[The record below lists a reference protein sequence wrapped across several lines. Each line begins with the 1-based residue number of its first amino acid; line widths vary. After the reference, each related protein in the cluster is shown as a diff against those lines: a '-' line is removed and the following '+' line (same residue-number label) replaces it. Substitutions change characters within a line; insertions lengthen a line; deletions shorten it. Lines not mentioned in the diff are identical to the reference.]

1 MQVTEKGVAESKL
14 LNPYRHVT
22 IRGKRYF
29 KVEYF
34 KFVQSRN
41 ISVKQLEGLSSV
53 ICLSSDEI
61 YDTYVDIDSTL
72 KLDINGYS
80 YLQYKTRI

>member
-22 IRGKRYF
+22 LPGKRYF
-29 KVEYF
+29 KVEYL

-41 ISVKQLEGLSSV
+41 ISMKQLGGLSSAT
-53 ICLSSDEI
+53 CLSSDEI

-72 KLDINGYS
+72 KMDINGYS
-80 YLQYKTRI
+80 YLLYKTRI